1 MKKIAKILIIGIC
14 FGLTLLVLKIIFG
27 IDDTD
32 FMRGY
37 WIAAPAI
44 VVDVLIINV
53 FYNLFYFNKVKK
65 IINLLNENKPQEY
78 IDKIEDLL
86 KTAKGK
92 NLRNILELN
101 LAAGYIETKQF
112 DIAIPMLEKLS
123 HERLKGSAVNVV
135 HKINLCL
142 SYFETAQYD
151 KAITIYNE
159 NQVLFQQY
167 RHHEIYGGNI
177 ALLEVIAAIIHKQYD
192 RAEELLNYAK
202 KMYDDP
208 RLQKSFQE
216 FFDILNKAKEEY
228 NQNQDEI
235 KM

>member
-1 MKKIAKILIIGIC
+1 MKRIAKIIIIGIC
-14 FGLTLLVLKIIFG
+14 FGLTLLLLKVIFG
-27 IDDTD
+27 IDDTT

-37 WIAAPAI
+37 WIVAPAI
-44 VVDVLIINV
+44 VIGALIINV
-53 FYNLFYFNKVKK
+53 CYNLFYFNKVKK
-65 IINLLNENKPQEY
+65 IVR
-78 IDKIEDLL
+78 IEDLL

-112 DIAIPMLEKLS
+112 DIAIPLLEKLS
-123 HERLKGSAVNVV
+123 HKRLKGSAVNVV

-159 NQVLFQQY
+159 NQRLFQQY
-167 RHHEIYGGNI
+167 KHNKIYGGNI
-177 ALLEVIAAIIHKQYD
+177 AMLEVIASIINEQYD
-192 RAEELLNYAK
+192 QAEELLNYAK
-202 KMYDDP
+202 KIYDDP

-216 FFDILNKAKEEY
+216 FFDILNKAKVE
-228 NQNQDEI
+228 
-235 KM
+235 

>member
-1 MKKIAKILIIGIC
+1 MEVLDVKRIAKIIIIGIC
-14 FGLTLLVLKIIFG
+14 FGLTLLLLKVIFG
-27 IDDTD
+27 IDDTT

-37 WIAAPAI
+37 WIVAPAI
-44 VVDVLIINV
+44 VIGALIINV
-53 FYNLFYFNKVKK
+53 CYNLFYFNKVKK
-65 IINLLNENKPQEY
+65 IVKLLNEEKPQEY
-78 IDKIEDLL
+78 IDRIEDLL

-112 DIAIPMLEKLS
+112 DIAIPLLEKLS
-123 HERLKGSAVNVV
+123 HKKLKGSAVNVV

-159 NQVLFQQY
+159 NQRLFQQY
-167 RHHEIYGGNI
+167 KHNKIYGGNI
-177 ALLEVIAAIIHKQYD
+177 AMLEVIASIINEQYD
-192 RAEELLNYAK
+192 QAEELLNYAK
-202 KMYDDP
+202 KIYDDP

-216 FFDILNKAKEEY
+216 FFDILNKAKVE
-228 NQNQDEI
+228 
-235 KM
+235 

>member
-1 MKKIAKILIIGIC
+1 VKRIIKIIAIGIC
-14 FGLTLLVLKIIFG
+14 FGLTLLLLKNICR
-27 IDDTD
+27 IDDAT

-44 VVDVLIINV
+44 VIGALIINV
-53 FYNLFYFNKVKK
+53 CYNLFYFNKVKK
-65 IINLLNENKPQEY
+65 IVKLLNEEKPQEY
-78 IDKIEDLL
+78 IDGIEDLL

-112 DIAIPMLEKLS
+112 DTAIPLLEKLS
-123 HERLKGSAVNVV
+123 YKELKGSAVNVV

-159 NQVLFQQY
+159 NQVLFQKY
-167 RHHEIYGGNI
+167 RHHKIYGGNI
-177 ALLEVIAAIIHKQYD
+177 ALLEVIAAIINEEYD
-192 RAEELLNYAK
+192 RAEELLNCAK
-202 KMYDDP
+202 KIYDDP

-216 FFDILNKAKEEY
+216 FFDILNKAKVE
-228 NQNQDEI
+228 
-235 KM
+235 